1 MRIGAIMITAVVAVT
16 ALAVGVRAATVTID
30 QTGGKFSEKSV
41 SVSTGDSI
49 TFTNHDD
56 VPHNVTVMNEDDDA
70 TDLGLQKPGE
80 TLTYKF
86 DKSGRFKIRCSIHPG
101 MKLTVDVK

>member
-1 MRIGAIMITAVVAVT
+1 MRIGAIMITAAVALT
-16 ALAVGVRAATVTID
+16 ALAVDVRAASTSID

-41 SVSTGDSI
+41 AVSAGDSI

-56 VPHNVTVMNEDDDA
+56 VAHNVTVINEDDDA
-70 TDLGLQKPGE
+70 ADLGLQKPGE

-86 DKSGRFKIRCSIHPG
+86 DKAGRFKVRCSIHPG